1 MRKNATLVWSAKPN
15 NNPYILVYSLDE
27 SISSFVDAIFSS
39 KKRKLPRT
47 DRLVYRNGNLYYNA
61 SEEYRAYVVRM
72 KKIR

>member
-1 MRKNATLVWSAKPN
+1 MRRNATLVWSAKPN
-15 NNPYILVYSLDE
+15 SNPYILTYSLDD

-61 SEEYRAYVVRM
+61 SKEYREYVVRM
-72 KKIR
+72 RKIK